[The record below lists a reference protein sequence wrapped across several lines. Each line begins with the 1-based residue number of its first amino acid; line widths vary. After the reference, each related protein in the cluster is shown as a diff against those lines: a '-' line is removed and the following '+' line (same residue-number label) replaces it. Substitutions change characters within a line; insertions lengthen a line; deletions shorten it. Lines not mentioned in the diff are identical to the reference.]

1 MLYCPWGSELYSFI
15 AVSLGITNCVS
26 VRNVQYYGQS
36 SYCHFTSWTEDSR
49 IFFSL
54 IRTCDLFFYC
64 KKDFCLAFYGVS
76 GEHHGFLRRK
86 STICVVW
93 AHLAFDNDVF
103 YYKLKSSMQILIER
117 KVGGGGEG
125 GERNPL
131 HTPSNIPAIQKL
143 AHLWDNFHY
152 KCICGIAIKHEH
164 IPRQSK
170 RHHKSSV

>member
-36 SYCHFTSWTEDSR
+36 AYCHFTSWTEDSI

-64 KKDFCLAFYGVS
+64 KKDFCLAFYAQVS
-76 GEHHGFLRRK
+76 LGNIMGFFEEKAPSVLFEH
-86 STICVVW
+86 TW
-93 AHLAFDNDVF
+93 HLTMMFF

-117 KVGGGGEG
+117 KVGGEG

>member
-117 KVGGGGEG
+117 KVGGGGREG
-125 GERNPL
+125 KET
-131 HTPSNIPAIQKL
+131 HYIHQAIYQQSKSL
-143 AHLWDNFHY
+143 L
-152 KCICGIAIKHEH
+152 ICGTISIINVYA
-164 IPRQSK
+164 
-170 RHHKSSV
+170 V